1 MKTKVSLRTKPLAT
15 DRVRLY
21 FDFYPPIVL
30 PGKTKST
37 RRIFTDLFLYTQPK
51 SPQEKEHNKEVK
63 IQSDILLGKYSSF
76 SSNYEFFSQADKN
89 AFERKQREK
98 QSFYSFFMSLLEYRT
113 GETKRQWKT
122 TLHCL
127 ERFHPGDILFSDIT
141 VEFVAS
147 FKKFLQ
153 TPAATKKN
161 KKLHQNTS
169 RNYFKPFR
177 VTLNTAYK
185 YEYLSKDFCKIVSD
199 IKELESKK
207 NVLTTDEIK
216 RLIHTHCIDEE
227 IKRASLFSIYTGLRH
242 SDICLLTWKDFVQTE
257 TGISIDYRQKK
268 TSNLE
273 LLPISKEAQELIGQ
287 IQADDILIFPTLIT
301 KKKHNDVIK
310 EWMKQAEIR
319 KHITFHCFRHTHGTL
334 LFHKGASE
342 LTVGKLMGHRSQ
354 KTTRQYIK
362 LMDYTKR
369 NAVELL
375 TFM

>member
-37 RRIFTDLFLYTQPK
+37 RRIFTDFFLYTHPK

-76 SSNYEFFSQADKN
+76 SSNYELFSQAD
-89 AFERKQREK
+89 
-98 QSFYSFFMSLLEYRT
+98 
-113 GETKRQWKT
+113 
-122 TLHCL
+122 
-127 ERFHPGDILFSDIT
+127 
-141 VEFVAS
+141 
-147 FKKFLQ
+147 
-153 TPAATKKN
+153 
-161 KKLHQNTS
+161 
-169 RNYFKPFR
+169 
-177 VTLNTAYK
+177 
-185 YEYLSKDFCKIVSD
+185 
-199 IKELESKK
+199 K

-216 RLIHTHCIDEE
+216 RLIHTHCIDDE

-242 SDICLLTWKDFVQTE
+242 SDICLLSWKDFVQTE

-268 TSNLE
+268 ISNLE

-362 LMDYTKR
+362 LMDDTKR